1 MINGNIYLTREEAG
15 RLLQEEVQRQVQERL
30 SQPMRLELA
39 GILEQ
44 RTNRLRELLDIRKKT
59 VKSYEMPKEIV
70 IGAFPSCIKV
80 LYDNASSGKHLSHM
94 GRFALASFLLNVG
107 FSAEK
112 IIELFTEASDFD
124 ERMTKYQVEH
134 IAGMRGAGTK
144 YSSPNCSTL
153 KTHGLC
159 RSPDEICKAIRHP
172 LSYYRRK
179 LGMTRRISGQ

>member
-1 MINGNIYLTREEAG
+1 M
-15 RLLQEEVQRQVQERL
+15 
-30 SQPMRLELA
+30 
-39 GILEQ
+39 
-44 RTNRLRELLDIRKKT
+44 NRLGELLNRRKRT
-59 VKSYEMPKEIV
+59 VKSYEMPREIV

-80 LYDNASSGKHLSHM
+80 LHDNASAGRHLSHM

-112 IIELFTEASDFD
+112 IIELFIEASDFD
-124 ERMTKYQVEH
+124 ERMTRYQVEH

-159 RSPDEICKAIRHP
+159 RNPDEICKSIRHP

-179 LGMTRRISGQ
+179 LGMARRISRQ